1 MPNSQTPDE
10 VGPIARTVTDAALLL
25 DHGGAV
31 ALPGDARH
39 PLHSQ
44 WLVWHHDPAAR
55 RSAGKA
61 AKHVVEDGRG
71 ASERTAALVW
81 GLVES

>member
-1 MPNSQTPDE
+1 
-10 VGPIARTVTDAALLL
+10 
-25 DHGGAV
+25 V
-31 ALPGDARH
+31 ALPADARH

-55 RSAGKA
+55 HSAGKA
-61 AKHVVEDGRG
+61 AKEMVAEGRG
-71 ASERTAALVW
+71 ASERTTALVR